1 MIAADAVVLWQLR
14 QLAAQTET
22 LNTADKASSAILRL
36 HLDVSSFSGKVAVL
50 TRSHKTRQF
59 VNEAAAVRETF
70 LRHVRDAE
78 QALSSSP
85 EIAQDGLISST
96 LKTLKTTLPS
106 QIDSEIELA
115 NAGDWPAIQLRLTGQ
130 VQDLIDLSSSLV
142 EGVEERVFHQRA
154 KINEETER
162 VRRRLFMVVPV
173 AWLLTL
179 LAAAALGWYVTQ
191 SITGPLAELA
201 LGAEA
206 LARGDFLSEVRVDG
220 NDELAVV
227 GRAFN
232 YAAREL
238 RELYEK
244 LRDSE
249 EQWRAAFASNP
260 TMYFI
265 VDSAGTIVSVNAF
278 GAEQLGYSEA
288 ELQGR
293 PILHLFHEAD
303 QEPIHQHAQECFGQP
318 GQTLR
323 WEARGIRKN
332 DKTLWVRAT
341 AKAVFLKKRAV
352 LLMVCEDITQQKL
365 AEGAARRSEEELR
378 EVIETLR
385 EQASLLN
392 LTHDAI
398 YVRDLKGVVQYW
410 NRSAEVLY
418 GWPEAN
424 AVGKVAHELLKTVF
438 PLSLEQIEAEL
449 LRTGGWEGELVKTRK
464 AGTQLVVA
472 SRWSLKRDDAG
483 EPIATLVTSNDI
495 TQRKR
500 AEESL
505 AFSSVA
511 LNNVRESAFLV
522 DEKSHIHYV
531 NEEACRALGYSREEL
546 LGKCVQDVD
555 PDFRM
560 ERWSDH
566 WAAVKLNHSLI
577 FESRHRAKDGR
588 VFPVE
593 LNSNYFEYGGKAYIL
608 GLARDISERKRA
620 EEATLEARVSERTRI
635 ARELHDTLLQSF
647 HGLLL
652 RFKAVSLLLPKRP
665 MEAKNTLDSAIK
677 RAAEAI
683 AEGRD
688 AVQGLREST
697 VEGNDLAQALRS
709 LGEELA
715 NATRNQAPVGF
726 HVSVEGEPRNLHPI
740 VRDEIYKISAEAM
753 RNAFR
758 HADAKHVAVAVHYEN
773 EQIRLRV
780 RDDGKGIDAG
790 LLSRNANE
798 GHYGIPGMRER
809 AAIMGG
815 NLELWSEVGGGTEVE
830 LCVPASKA

>member
-1 MIAADAVVLWQLR
+1 MNARLRILHLEDSPADSELIH
-14 QLAAQTET
+14 ET
-22 LNTADKASSAILRL
+22 LAMEEISGEVVRVETESEFVSALQLGGFDLILADY
-36 HLDVSSFSGKVAVL
+36 
-50 TRSHKTRQF
+50 
-59 VNEAAAVRETF
+59 
-70 LRHVRDAE
+70 
-78 QALSSSP
+78 
-85 EIAQDGLISST
+85 
-96 LKTLKTTLPS
+96 TLPS
-106 QIDSEIELA
+106 FDGISALKIAQRECPDVPFIFASGTLGEDVAIESLKIGA
-115 NAGDWPAIQLRLTGQ
+115 TDYILKTRLSRLVPAI
-130 VQDLIDLSSSLV
+130 
-142 EGVEERVFHQRA
+142 HRA
-154 KINEETER
+154 
-162 VRRRLFMVVPV
+162 RR
-173 AWLLTL
+173 
-179 LAAAALGWYVTQ
+179 
-191 SITGPLAELA
+191 E
-201 LGAEA
+201 AEA
-206 LARGDFLSEVRVDG
+206 RT
-220 NDELAVV
+220 EL
-227 GRAFN
+227 
-232 YAAREL
+232 
-238 RELYEK
+238 
-244 LRDSE
+244 
-249 EQWRAAFASNP
+249 
-260 TMYFI
+260 
-265 VDSAGTIVSVNAF
+265 
-278 GAEQLGYSEA
+278 
-288 ELQGR
+288 
-293 PILHLFHEAD
+293 
-303 QEPIHQHAQECFGQP
+303 
-318 GQTLR
+318 
-323 WEARGIRKN
+323 
-332 DKTLWVRAT
+332 
-341 AKAVFLKKRAV
+341 
-352 LLMVCEDITQQKL
+352 
-365 AEGAARRSEEELR
+365 RRSE
-378 EVIETLR
+378 ETLR
-385 EQASLLN
+385 EQASLLS

-418 GWPEAN
+418 GWPEAD

-438 PLSLEQIEAEL
+438 PLSPEQIEAEL

-483 EPIATLVTSNDI
+483 RPIAILVTSNDI
-495 TQRKR
+495 TERKR
-500 AEESL
+500 TEQSL

-522 DEKSHIHYV
+522 DEKSRIHYV
-531 NEEACRALGYSREEL
+531 NEEACRALGYTREEL
-546 LGKCVQDVD
+546 LGMCIQDID

-566 WAAVKLNHSLI
+566 WAAVKSNQSLI

-608 GLARDISERKRA
+608 GLARDISERKQA

-697 VEGNDLAQALRS
+697 VQGNDLAQAIRS

-715 NATRNQAPVGF
+715 NNTRNQAPVGF
-726 HVSVEGEPRNLHPI
+726 HVSVGGEPRNLHPI

-758 HADAKHVAVAVHYEN
+758 HADANQVAVAVHYEN

-780 RDDGKGIDAG
+780 RDDGKGIDAEA
-790 LLSRNANE
+790 LSRNARE

-830 LCVPASKA
+830 LCVPASKAYATEERSSWSSGTLSGTSGVR

>member
-1 MIAADAVVLWQLR
+1 MNARLRILHLEDNPADSELIH
-14 QLAAQTET
+14 ET
-22 LNTADKASSAILRL
+22 LAMEGISGEVVRVETESEFVSALQLGGFDLILADY
-36 HLDVSSFSGKVAVL
+36 
-50 TRSHKTRQF
+50 
-59 VNEAAAVRETF
+59 
-70 LRHVRDAE
+70 
-78 QALSSSP
+78 
-85 EIAQDGLISST
+85 
-96 LKTLKTTLPS
+96 TLPS
-106 QIDSEIELA
+106 FDGISALKIAQRECPDVPFIFASGTLGEDVAIESLKIGA
-115 NAGDWPAIQLRLTGQ
+115 TDYILKTRLSRLVPAI
-130 VQDLIDLSSSLV
+130 
-142 EGVEERVFHQRA
+142 HRA
-154 KINEETER
+154 
-162 VRRRLFMVVPV
+162 RR
-173 AWLLTL
+173 
-179 LAAAALGWYVTQ
+179 
-191 SITGPLAELA
+191 E
-201 LGAEA
+201 AEA
-206 LARGDFLSEVRVDG
+206 RT
-220 NDELAVV
+220 
-227 GRAFN
+227 
-232 YAAREL
+232 EL
-238 RELYEK
+238 RC
-244 LRDSE
+244 SE
-249 EQWRAAFASNP
+249 EA
-260 TMYFI
+260 
-265 VDSAGTIVSVNAF
+265 
-278 GAEQLGYSEA
+278 
-288 ELQGR
+288 
-293 PILHLFHEAD
+293 
-303 QEPIHQHAQECFGQP
+303 
-318 GQTLR
+318 
-323 WEARGIRKN
+323 
-332 DKTLWVRAT
+332 
-341 AKAVFLKKRAV
+341 
-352 LLMVCEDITQQKL
+352 
-365 AEGAARRSEEELR
+365 
-378 EVIETLR
+378 LR
-385 EQASLLN
+385 EQASLLS

-418 GWPEAN
+418 GWPEAD

-483 EPIATLVTSNDI
+483 QPIAILVTSNDI
-495 TQRKR
+495 TERKR

-505 AFSSVA
+505 AFSGVV

-522 DEKSHIHYV
+522 DEKSRIHYV
-531 NEEACRALGYSREEL
+531 NEEACRALGYTREEL
-546 LGKCVQDVD
+546 LGMCIQDID

-566 WAAVKLNHSLI
+566 WAAVKSNHSLI

-697 VEGNDLAQALRS
+697 VQGNDLAQAIRS

-715 NATRNQAPVGF
+715 NNTRNQAPVGF
-726 HVSVEGEPRNLHPI
+726 HVSVGGEPRNLHPI

-758 HADAKHVAVAVHYEN
+758 HADAKQVAVAVHYEN

-780 RDDGKGIDAG
+780 RDDGKGIDAEV
-790 LLSRNANE
+790 LSRNASE

-815 NLELWSEVGGGTEVE
+815 NLELRSEVGGGTEVE
-830 LCVPASKA
+830 LCVPASRAYATAERSACSSRNLSGRSGVA